1 MLSWPGRDMKKDAK
15 LVNPVKQILCLN
27 CSQAAP
33 KPEWITKGIV
43 KCILREPLSKESIL
57 SLQITAPA
65 LCGGHS
71 QEQILDAQTA
81 DKLGPSLPISP
92 PWSGKGWAGCS
103 GPEDVSWQQ
112 GVGQCLWQ
120 RFAVHRPW
128 DHLLSTHVQVRKT
141 TNERDL
147 HPCHHVLVCKISFG
161 LKSITGLFPVCLC
174 AETSIS
180 WAVFKNL
187 LQIVDNF
194 GLWRLWRDIVAC
206 ITRLPG
212 CLMMAM
218 IAVHITL
225 LFDCNYNSMGDV
237 VPD

>member
-33 KPEWITKGIV
+33 KPEWITKWIV

-147 HPCHHVLVCKISFG
+147 HPCHHVLSVKLLLVWSPSLVSFQFVSV
-161 LKSITGLFPVCLC
+161 LRPRYHELSLRTY
-174 AETSIS
+174 S
-180 WAVFKNL
+180 
-187 LQIVDNF
+187 
-194 GLWRLWRDIVAC
+194 RL
-206 ITRLPG
+206 
-212 CLMMAM
+212 
-218 IAVHITL
+218 
-225 LFDCNYNSMGDV
+225 
-237 VPD
+237 